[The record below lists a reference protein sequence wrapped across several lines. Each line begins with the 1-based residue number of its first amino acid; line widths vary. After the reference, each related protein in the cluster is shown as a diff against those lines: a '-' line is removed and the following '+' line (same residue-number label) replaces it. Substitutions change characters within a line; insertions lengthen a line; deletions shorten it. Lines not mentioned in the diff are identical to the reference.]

1 MKVAVIGG
9 DSGNPAHFE
18 ALDKELEQLIVSSG
32 RYLFTVVG
40 GFCGVMEP
48 PFPLSY
54 TWSQERGLPYST
66 KQYQNIG
73 KAIQGICIEADYAI
87 FLNDGSEFIDRFI
100 KAFRNTGKH
109 GSVINI

>member
-9 DSGNPAHFE
+9 SGDNPAHFE
-18 ALDKELEQLIVSSG
+18 ALDKEFDELITTSG
-32 RYLFTVVG
+32 RYLFTVIG
-40 GFCGVMEP
+40 GYCDVMKP

-54 TWSQERGLPYST
+54 IWSQERGLPYST
-66 KQYQNIG
+66 KQYKDIG

-87 FLNDGSEFIDRFI
+87 FLNDGSELIDRFI

>member
-9 DSGNPAHFE
+9 SSEQPAHFE
-18 ALDKELEQLIVSSG
+18 ALDKEFDELTQTSG
-32 RYLFTVVG
+32 RYLFTVIG

-66 KQYQNIG
+66 KQYKDIG

-87 FLNDGSEFIDRFI
+87 FLNDGSE
-100 KAFRNTGKH
+100 
-109 GSVINI
+109 

>member
-9 DSGNPAHFE
+9 SSEQPAHFE
-18 ALDKELEQLIVSSG
+18 ALDKEFDELITTSG
-32 RYLFTVVG
+32 RYLFTVIG
-40 GFCGVMEP
+40 GYCGVIKP

-54 TWSQERGLPYST
+54 IWSQERGLPYSI
-66 KQYQNIG
+66 KQYKDIG

-100 KAFRNTGKH
+100 KAFKNTGKH

>member
-9 DSGNPAHFE
+9 SVGDPAHFE
-18 ALDKELEQLIVSSG
+18 ALDKKFNELIEISG
-32 RYLFTVVG
+32 RYLFTVIG
-40 GFCGVMEP
+40 GYCGVMKP

-66 KQYQNIG
+66 KQYKDIG

-87 FLNDGSEFIDRFI
+87 FLNDGSELIDRFI
-100 KAFRNTGKH
+100 KAFSNTGKH

>member
-1 MKVAVIGG
+1 MKVAIIGG
-9 DSGNPAHFE
+9 DGTNLAHFK
-18 ALDKELEQLIVSSG
+18 ALDKEFDELITNSG
-32 RYLFTVVG
+32 RYLFTVIG

-54 TWSQERGLPYST
+54 VWAQERGLPYSV

-73 KAIQGICIEADYAI
+73 KIIQGICIEADYVI
-87 FLNDGSEFIDRFI
+87 FLNDGSELIDRFI
-100 KAFRNTGKH
+100 KAYKNTGKH